1 MNKKKTAD
9 NDSVFF
15 WNSASDFI
23 NKELPAIRQNS
34 PNTVETY
41 RRSLNEYIN
50 YLESEESIERKDI
63 CYRCFNKEALKKY
76 LLFMKDTLK
85 LSEKTCN
92 LRMTAIRSLLTYA
105 AEESVEITALAVT
118 SKTIKG
124 LPVTR
129 QEIEYFEDGQLKE
142 LLSEPSQDTKIG
154 RRDLMIIVLGYDAA
168 LRVSEL
174 IGLTLSSIHLDTEVP
189 YVNVLGKG
197 HKYRNVPLMNKTA
210 AHLKEYIKEFHGAH
224 PVVSTPL
231 FFATTHGIRH
241 SLSDDTIQNILKKYA
256 VICSKRTIM
265 PEKVH
270 FHMLRKTRAMN
281 LYQAGCPL
289 SYIQQLLGHESIS
302 TTSGFYAF
310 ATLKTLADSIEKA
323 YPSNNKEKIWKD
335 ESVTKQLYK
344 L

>member
-1 MNKKKTAD
+1 MSNKKTAD
-9 NDSVFF
+9 NDSAFF

-23 NKELPAIRQNS
+23 NKELSAIRQNS
-34 PNTVETY
+34 PNTIETY
-41 RRSLNEYIN
+41 RRALNEYIN

-63 CYRCFNKEALKKY
+63 CYRCFNKDALKRY

-92 LRMTAIRSLLTYA
+92 LRMTAIRSLLAYA
-105 AEESVEITALAVT
+105 AEESVEITALSVN
-118 SKTIKG
+118 SKAIKG
-124 LPVTR
+124 LPVTQ
-129 QEIEYFEDGQLKE
+129 QEIEYFEDGQLKG
-142 LLSEPSQDTKIG
+142 LLSAPSQDTKTG
-154 RRDLMIIVLGYDAA
+154 RRDLMILMLGYDAA

-174 IGLTLSSIHLDTEVP
+174 IGLTLASIHLDVEVP

-197 HKYRNVPLMNKTA
+197 QKYRNVPLMNKTVE
-210 AHLKEYIKEFHGAH
+210 HLTEYLKEFHGSNS
-224 PVVSTPL
+224 VSTPL
-231 FFATTHGIRH
+231 FFATTHGICHR
-241 SLSDDTIQNILKKYA
+241 LSDDTIQNILKKYVA
-256 VICSKRTIM
+256 MSGKSIIM

-323 YPSNNKEKIWKD
+323 YPSNNKEKTWKD
-335 ESVTKQLYK
+335 KSVMKQLYK